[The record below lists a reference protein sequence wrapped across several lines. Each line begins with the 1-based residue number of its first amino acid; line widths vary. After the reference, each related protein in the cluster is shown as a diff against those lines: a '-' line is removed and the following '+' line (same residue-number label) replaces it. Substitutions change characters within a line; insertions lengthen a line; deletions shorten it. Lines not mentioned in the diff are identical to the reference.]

1 MLRRI
6 EEYLHYLRGERGAS
20 PHTIRS
26 YAGDLAD
33 FARFAAGRH
42 GAHRGPS
49 GSARGGCPAG
59 CPPEAGWVPGDGSV
73 AIGAIDPFDVRAYL
87 ADLHG
92 RRLARATAGRRLA
105 AVRSLFSFC
114 CRRGYLDA
122 NPARG
127 IPAPK
132 VPRRLPPHLSV
143 DEVDQLLAA
152 PSARGGPGDLRDRA
166 MLELFYA
173 AGLRV
178 SELVGL
184 NVPDLDL
191 AGRLVRVRGK
201 GKKERI
207 VPMGRKAVAALRAYL
222 GQRDGL
228 RPARGGARPAGPADH
243 RPAGRSGRAEDRV
256 RGRPGP
262 EDLPALFLNRRGG
275 RLTARSVE
283 RILLKHLTRSGLGR
297 RITPHGLRHSF
308 ATHLLDAGA
317 DLRAIQ
323 ELLGHSRL
331 STTQRYTHLGID
343 QLMAVY
349 DRAHPRA
356 RQGTGRPVA
365 RGKAH
370 VAP

>member
-1 MLRRI
+1 MLRKI
-6 EEYLHYLRGERGAS
+6 EEYLDYLHGERGAS

-42 GAHRGPS
+42 GTHRHGAAPN
-49 GSARGGCPAG
+49 R
-59 CPPEAGWVPGDGSV
+59 WVPDDGSV
-73 AIGAIDPFDVRAYL
+73 AIEAIDPFDVRAYL
-87 ADLHG
+87 AHLHG

-105 AVRSLFSFC
+105 AVRSLLAFC

-122 NPARG
+122 NPALG
-127 IPAPK
+127 LPAPK
-132 VPRRLPPHLSV
+132 VPSRLPSHLSV
-143 DEVDQLLAA
+143 DEVDRLLAA
-152 PSARGGPGDLRDRA
+152 PAPPAPALPGDLRDRA
-166 MLELFYA
+166 MLELTYA

-178 SELVGL
+178 GELVGL
-184 NVPDLDL
+184 NLPDLDL
-191 AGRLVRVRGK
+191 PGRLVRVRGK

-222 GQRDGL
+222 AKRDGL
-228 RPARGGARPAGPADH
+228 RPA
-243 RPAGRSGRAEDRV
+243 GRSGLADQRLAARSGPGDRT
-256 RGRPGP
+256 
-262 EDLPALFLNRRGG
+262 ALFLNRRGG

-297 RITPHGLRHSF
+297 KITPHGLRHSF

-343 QLMAVY
+343 RLMAVY
-349 DRAHPRA
+349 DGAHPRA
-356 RQGTGRPVA
+356 RRPARRPEGRGAGRTSGRPVA

-370 VAP
+370 VAS